1 MNGIQYQYGKNDL
14 FAVVIAFRYL
24 IPSNDFRIFKRK
36 LSALIDHA
44 SKNLVHINND
54 ELLNR
59 MGFPPN
65 WKEIT
70 RYRLTP

>member
-1 MNGIQYQYGKNDL
+1 
-14 FAVVIAFRYL
+14 VVIAFRYL
-24 IPSNDFRIFKRK
+24 IPISDFRIFKRN

-65 WKEIT
+65 WKDIT